1 MPPVMTPEAI
11 SSSQSLSGLFPRG
24 LRHEHLPGRAVGRPP
39 HLKDAAGPRADGA
52 REPPLGALEAQRAED
67 RGMLARRDILADR
80 LAVDADLLD
89 GRLEDLQAGP
99 AVGARPAAGLLLELL
114 HVRVEVGARG
124 RARLHAPRAD
134 ARHPVGV
141 ERVRILLLDRAQHR
155 RQVLP
160 SERIALLVDDLDALG

>member
-24 LRHEHLPGRAVGRPP
+24 LRHEHLRGRAIGRPH
-39 HLKDAAGPRADGA
+39 HLEVAAGPLADGA
-52 REPPLGALEAQRAED
+52 GELHLRALEAQRAED
-67 RGMLARRDILADR
+67 RGMLARRDVLADR

-99 AVGARPAAGLLLELL
+99 AVGARPAVGLLLELL
-114 HVRVEVGARG
+114 HVRLEVGAGG

-134 ARHPVGV
+134 ARPPVGV
-141 ERVRILLLDRAQHR
+141 GAHHVLVEREGGTDRGEKYSRVEADFLGLLA
-155 RQVLP
+155 
-160 SERIALLVDDLDALG
+160 G